1 MFKPRDRKGRRNGE
15 HDPRFHVA
23 KDALYL
29 HKCHDCNRKT
39 TDYRCPSCLRKWR
52 LKNGVNLN
60 ADDEEGL

>member
-1 MFKPRDRKGRRNGE
+1 MKNGE

-29 HKCHDCNRKT
+29 HKCRDCDRMT

-52 LKNGVNLN
+52 LKHGVNLY
-60 ADDEEGL
+60 AVDEEVL

>member
-1 MFKPRDRKGRRNGE
+1 MKNGE

-29 HKCHDCNRKT
+29 HKCRDCDRKT

-52 LKNGVNLN
+52 LKHGVNLN
-60 ADDEEGL
+60 AVDEEGL

>member
-1 MFKPRDRKGRRNGE
+1 MKSGE

-29 HKCHDCNRKT
+29 HKCRDCDRMT

-52 LKNGVNLN
+52 LKHGVNLN
-60 ADDEEGL
+60 AVDEEGL

>member
-1 MFKPRDRKGRRNGE
+1 MPEPRDRKGRRNGE

-29 HKCHDCNRKT
+29 HKCHDCDRKT
-39 TDYRCPSCLRKWR
+39 TDYRCPACLRKWR

>member
-1 MFKPRDRKGRRNGE
+1 MKNGE

-29 HKCHDCNRKT
+29 HKCRDCDRMT

-52 LKNGVNLN
+52 LKHGVNLN
-60 ADDEEGL
+60 AVDEDGL

>member
-1 MFKPRDRKGRRNGE
+1 MNKKRKRKGMKNGE

-29 HKCHDCNRKT
+29 HKCRDCDRMT

-52 LKNGVNLN
+52 LKYGVNLN
-60 ADDEEGL
+60 AVDEEGL

>member
-29 HKCHDCNRKT
+29 HKCRDCDRKT

-52 LKNGVNLN
+52 LKHGVNLN
-60 ADDEEGL
+60 AVDEEGL